1 MACVLVV
8 DGYDES
14 RAALSAELESSGYEV
29 LAVAE
34 EEEAVRALSTARKS
48 SPVDVVILDLPL
60 AEATEAAHALRAKR
74 AGKTLTILAIVSPTD
89 PRAAR
94 DAAHAEGV
102 DYFVLRPCP
111 PQAIVKQLRRLG
123 RG

>member
-14 RAALSAELESSGYEV
+14 RAALADELRAAGYEV

-34 EEEAVRALSTARKS
+34 EDEAVRALTGARKT

-60 AEATEAAHALRAKR
+60 SEASEAAHALRTKR
-74 AGKTLTILAIVSPTD
+74 GGKDATILAIVSPTD
-89 PRAAR
+89 PRSAR
-94 DAAHAEGV
+94 DAAHEQGV

-111 PQAIVKQLRRLG
+111 PAAIVKQLRRLR